1 MSKEKTGFRDSNI
14 YPVLFMLGMS
24 LLFIGILATVY
35 RSFEQKIINNE
46 TQAYQKQLLS
56 LFIDKIAESDPGVKI
71 DLNNDLQANYQ
82 KYVKS
87 IDLSYAGRYGY
98 SIIVNNQII
107 GYCFDI
113 MGNGLW
119 GSMRMLIA
127 VTPDMN
133 TIINIDVYKQM
144 ETPGLGARVTES
156 WFKDQFKDKLLF
168 GTSGILD
175 YSLIPEDQTAD
186 SGTQIRQ
193 ITGASITSNAVLK
206 MIKTEM
212 SQIKETL
219 QLQVK

>member
-1 MSKEKTGFRDSNI
+1 
-14 YPVLFMLGMS
+14 MLGMS